1 MVESN
6 NSGEEIKEN
15 EEQITETLS
24 SIQWDAKAG
33 DTLLVPSGP
42 SGNHLF
48 VVLFDPQVPIDIGFG
63 KKLHLAQ
70 VNFTSVRQGMIHDT
84 SCIIES
90 GEHEFISHQSY
101 VNYRGLRY
109 EEYEPIKRGVENGRL
124 RLHTPVEYGL
134 LCRIREG
141 ALISGKTPTYVKYE
155 IQRLLESLNINK
167 SA

>member
-1 MVESN
+1 
-6 NSGEEIKEN
+6 
-15 EEQITETLS
+15 
-24 SIQWDAKAG
+24 G

-48 VVLFDPQVPIDIGFG
+48 VVLFDPQVPIDTSFG

-70 VNFTSVRQGMIHDT
+70 VNFTSVRPGMIHDT

-124 RLHTPVEYGL
+124 SLH
-134 LCRIREG
+134 
-141 ALISGKTPTYVKYE
+141 
-155 IQRLLESLNINK
+155 
-167 SA
+167 